1 MTTIITKYPFVG
13 SIDTRQGGRN
23 ENQDNAGFVDTP
35 LGLLVVVCDG
45 MGGGPGGR
53 TASLIAVDTV
63 LSVLS
68 DVSEHTPRIDALR
81 FAIAKA
87 NDMVYLKAKDTPE
100 LRGMG
105 TTIAAILINEDS
117 AVIAHVGDTRVYQ
130 LRKGTIVF
138 RSSDHSLVANL
149 VRQKKL
155 TEEEARNHH
164 QSNVVTRALGIRPEV
179 EVDFDEVPFLTGDR
193 FVLCTDG
200 IWGMMP
206 QRDLVSALS
215 RAMGLGDMT
224 ALLTEEIDNIG
235 KKNGGDHDNMTIALI
250 DPSFDSRVKKIRK
263 KVSDK
268 ATLVQNTTNQNN
280 VKKSTVV
287 FSIICVALLFL
298 VVVVLCFVYSSADD
312 VQMEDV
318 EKGPTTTTV
327 DRIHAVANNDSTD
340 KKQRLQE
347 SFNKHHGKN
356 KCEPTQ
362 NSVVLKAIEDP
373 ISRPIDNVVLNLD
386 SLKKINGK
394 KKKEGEDNRRSYV
407 NKVIIP
413 NVDNIKKKVV
423 DAKRKNVDEVVK
435 MLKRKK
441 TVSCSS
447 DGKATKE
454 SNNHIEEIK
463 IKVKALKN

>member
-13 SIDTRQGGRN
+13 CIDTRQGGRK

-53 TASLIAVDTV
+53 TASLLAVDTV
-63 LSVLS
+63 LSVLE
-68 DVSEHTPRIDALR
+68 DVSEQSQRTEALKY
-81 FAIAKA
+81 AIARA
-87 NDMVYLKAKDTPE
+87 NDMVYLKAKETPE

-117 AVIAHVGDTRVYQ
+117 AIIAHVGDTRVYL

-155 TEEEARNHH
+155 TEEEARNHP

-179 EVDFDEVPFLTGDR
+179 EIDFDEVPFVTGDR

-206 QRDLVSALS
+206 QRDMVTALS
-215 RAMGLGDMT
+215 RAMGIGEL
-224 ALLTEEIDNIG
+224 ASLLTEEIDNIG
-235 KKNGGDHDNMTIALI
+235 KEKGGDHDNMTIALV

-263 KVSDK
+263 PVCEK
-268 ATLVQNTTNQNN
+268 TFFGQNNTKQNN
-280 VKKSTVV
+280 VKKTFGV
-287 FSIICVALLFL
+287 FSFIGVALLFFF
-298 VVVVLCFVYSSADD
+298 VVALYFVHFSTDD
-312 VQMEDV
+312 VPIEDAV
-318 EKGPTTTTV
+318 KGPTTTTV
-327 DRIHAVANNDSTD
+327 DRIHVVVNNDSTD
-340 KKQRLQE
+340 NKQRHQD
-347 SFNKHHGKN
+347 SKNMYHDN
-356 KCEPTQ
+356 KCEPFQ
-362 NSVVLKAIEDP
+362 DSVVLKAIEDQ
-373 ISRPIDNVVLNLD
+373 ISRPIDNVVNNLD

-413 NVDNIKKKVV
+413 NVDNIKGKVV
-423 DAKRKNVDEVVK
+423 DAKRKNVEEVIK

-454 SNNHIEEIK
+454 SNNHIEKIK